1 MIVKTGFQRIT
12 AKEVAKENGLDY
24 IPNASGKKTRVND
37 RYANQFWI
45 KKGCYMLLYPAND
58 GMPEYPFEWYRKFD
72 GKAKMVIDNQS
83 SFKSISNLSDIL
95 LQMVRLYAK
104 YIDDDMFIA
113 AYGFA
118 IRLDDKVTPDYSG
131 KASLVLTNDSI
142 RNNKVK
148 LDQTDEAKK
157 YLINDFL
164 DHYIGWNFGVAVKS
178 NPQLEKELLDFNDL
192 VISRGLRKDAGPG
205 LELFYS
211 NDVQHYKMKCS

>member
-12 AKEVAKENGLDY
+12 AKEVAKENGIDY
-24 IPNASGKKTRVND
+24 ISKANSKKIRVEN
-37 RYANQFWI
+37 RYANQFFVE
-45 KKGCYMLLYPAND
+45 KGCYILLYPAND
-58 GMPEYPFEWYRKFD
+58 GMPTCPFEWYRRFD
-72 GKAKMVIDNQS
+72 GKSKMIMDNQS
-83 SFKSISNLSDIL
+83 SFKCITNLSDIL

-118 IRLDDKVTPDYSG
+118 VKLDDKVVPNYVG
-131 KASLVLTNDSI
+131 KASLVLTNDAI

-148 LDQTDEAKK
+148 TDQVDEAKR
-157 YLINDFL
+157 YLVNDFI

-192 VISRGLRKDAGPG
+192 VISKGLRKDAGPG
-205 LELFYS
+205 LEVWS
-211 NDVQHYKMKCS
+211 TEDVQHYKMKCY